1 VTENFFTGEITV
13 PDINTSAYDRVF
25 QLQYNATNGGREKII
40 ERVVDYNDFR
50 IVDKS
55 DSVTAKGSYNVKLE
69 IRKYFT
75 PELLNNSRIND
86 SMITIEQPSGEL
98 LTTSV

>member
-1 VTENFFTGEITV
+1 MRPMAVEK
-13 PDINTSAYDRVF
+13 
-25 QLQYNATNGGREKII
+25 KII

-75 PELLNNSRIND
+75 PELLNNSDKRQHDNYRTAIW
-86 SMITIEQPSGEL
+86 SYLQ
-98 LTTSV
+98 TSV